1 MLRKCITALVLFSLT
16 AAAGFGQANL
26 LRDYV
31 GLISIHY
38 HPDAVSYM
46 GKFKEAF
53 EKKGYT
59 SAAKSI
65 DNYLKGLSGSGFV
78 YVAPDKTCYVL
89 TNLHVVN
96 QSDTLSITFEKTDGA
111 KTTYDRL
118 KVLFADEDKDL
129 ALLVFDAGVKP
140 FTQGLSFS
148 TSAAEEG
155 SDVYAAG
162 FPGLANTALWQF
174 SKGTVSNAGVRLP
187 KDSDSSETMGP
198 YIQHTAQIDP
208 GNSGGPLLVAAQGV
222 PTGYAVVGINTLS
235 ARWRQA
241 TNYAIPADQV
251 QAFIKTA
258 LGKEPVN
265 EQNMVARR
273 VDDFIKGLGANK
285 AVYGHIAN
293 FLSTACTASNA
304 EFAISE
310 LLDKAPRTVLNDI
323 DSTFTNDPVDGMRA
337 AVAWQIENSMRSK
350 SGALKISLNS
360 IMPNHKDGFDV
371 SFNLNDTVVKSE
383 WIKEYGVYRMD
394 TFGDLVTGDKNLQN
408 AKLDEKQKKREQDK
422 ALRTDYKFAIFA
434 GYSYVFDYG
443 SALNAGLRF
452 SSPFTYGLDLYYGF
466 DRKEYFQVGFNIG
479 YAYAIR
485 LDSFA
490 LTPFGELGAA
500 YLSSKESKNKND
512 NSDDLG
518 FGFDIGLTI
527 KGGLMFTTAKVPGL
541 FGRLFYQH
549 TIPFMKD
556 QNKAIGSHGLVGI
569 SAGYGF

>member
-1 MLRKCITALVLFSLT
+1 MFKRSTLALAMILL
-16 AAAGFGQANL
+16 AGTLCFGQANL

-38 HPDAVSYM
+38 HPDVVSYM
-46 GKFKEAF
+46 GKFKESF
-53 EKKGYT
+53 EKKGY
-59 SAAKSI
+59 SNAAKSI
-65 DNYLKGLSGSGFV
+65 DNYLKGLSGSGIV
-78 YVAPDKTCYVL
+78 YVAPDKTCYIL
-89 TNLHVVN
+89 TNEHVVT
-96 QSDTLSITFEKTDGA
+96 QSDSLSITFEKQDGA

-129 ALLVFDAGVKP
+129 ALLVFDDGVNP
-140 FTQGLSFS
+140 FSEGLSFS
-148 TSAAEEG
+148 AKPAEEG
-155 SDVYAAG
+155 GDVFAAG
-162 FPGLANTALWQF
+162 FPGLANTAVWQF
-174 SKGTVSNAGVRLP
+174 SKGTVSNAAVRLP
-187 KDSDSSETMGP
+187 KDSDSNETIGP

-235 ARWRQA
+235 ARRRQA
-241 TNYAIPADQV
+241 ANYAIPVDQV

-258 LGKEPVN
+258 LSKEPVN
-265 EQNMVARR
+265 EQDMIARR

-304 EFAISE
+304 EYAISE

-323 DSTFTNDPVDGMRA
+323 DNTFTNDPVDGMSS

-360 IMPNHKDGFDV
+360 IMPNHKGGFDV
-371 SFNLNDTVVKSE
+371 FFNLNDTVIKSE
-383 WIKEYGVYRMD
+383 WIKEYGIYRLD
-394 TFGDLVTGDKNLQN
+394 TYGDLVKGDKTLLD
-408 AKLDEKQKKREQDK
+408 AKQQKKEQDK
-422 ALRTDYKFAIFA
+422 ALRTDYIFALFA
-434 GYSYVFDYG
+434 GYSYVLDGYG

-452 SSPFTYGLDLYYGF
+452 SSPFTYGIDLYYGF
-466 DRKEYFQVGFNIG
+466 GDKEYFQLGFNIG

-485 LDSFA
+485 LGSFA

-500 YLSSKESKNKND
+500 YLSSKESKEKNSNFNAD
-512 NSDDLG
+512 
-518 FGFDIGLTI
+518 FGFALGVTI

-549 TIPFMKD
+549 TLPFMKD
-556 QNKAIGSHGLVGI
+556 QNKAIENHGLMGI
-569 SAGYGF
+569 SIGYGF